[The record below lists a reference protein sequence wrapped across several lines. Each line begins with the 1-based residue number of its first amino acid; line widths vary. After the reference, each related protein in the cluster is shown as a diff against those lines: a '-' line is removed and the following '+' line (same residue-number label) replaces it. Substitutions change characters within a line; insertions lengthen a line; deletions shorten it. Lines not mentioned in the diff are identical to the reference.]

1 MITDY
6 PEYAEINGKKYKID
20 TDYRTAL
27 WCFDVINDD
36 TITDYERAMAIVYL
50 LFDFI
55 PKEDFLLFFEKAEK
69 FLEYNG
75 NEKQKKI
82 QKNRKIDMDF
92 NKDRKYIMAS
102 FLSDFKMDIN
112 KTPLHFWEF
121 IDLIEGLKEDCILN
135 RIRDIR
141 NIDPT
146 KIKDDETRKRI
157 KEAQEFYSLGS
168 PKKKITKEQQKN
180 VNEILQKLGIERK

>member
-157 KEAQEFYSLGS
+157 KEAQEFYSLG
-168 PKKKITKEQQKN
+168 
-180 VNEILQKLGIERK
+180 